1 MEYFW
6 ITSPERGF
14 IKLADELLPE
24 LLLSWL
30 STTFAAVFS
39 DVLLTAFF
47 LTTSAAL
54 SICRLSRTLLTVDV
68 TAKTATRAARQ
79 KNSTSAMAGR
89 SFTFFSCRM
98 KFHLHGVSIDG

>member
-30 STTFAAVFS
+30 STTLASVFS

-47 LTTSAAL
+47 LNDL
-54 SICRLSRTLLTVDV
+54 RRLIDLQVV
-68 TAKTATRAARQ
+68 TYFIDGGRYCKDCNQSCQTEEQ
-79 KNSTSAMAGR
+79 HQCDGR
-89 SFTFFSCRM
+89 SIFYFFSCRM

>member
-30 STTFAAVFS
+30 STTFAAVFW
-39 DVLLTAFF
+39 
-47 LTTSAAL
+47 
-54 SICRLSRTLLTVDV
+54 
-68 TAKTATRAARQ
+68 
-79 KNSTSAMAGR
+79 
-89 SFTFFSCRM
+89 
-98 KFHLHGVSIDG
+98 DGNMQPLYTEE

>member
-30 STTFAAVFS
+30 FYDLCAVFS
-39 DVLLTAFF
+39 DVFADRFF
-47 LTTSAAL
+47 LNDL
-54 SICRLSRTLLTVDV
+54 RRLIEF
-68 TAKTATRAARQ
+68 
-79 KNSTSAMAGR
+79 AG
-89 SFTFFSCRM
+89 C
-98 KFHLHGVSIDG
+98 HVLY